1 MSDILNNYILSF
13 LHPWTTQ
20 ELLKERRELRNEIRD
35 QAQLELV
42 QEENSSLLEEEVGVS
57 FEQSLCV
64 SWLFVIMNGFYVM
77 IGYFMGLET
86 FKSFALEDQLL
97 DHFQVLWT
105 SFWII
110 SFLARLVF
118 FPLYFWL
125 YGKFWINIIKVF
137 SSLFEKGENVDHISE
152 EIVSNAFTSHTL
164 MVIPIVGEFLYRVT
178 NLIYL
183 FGGLKRNLSFNNL
196 QAGLVIICPLLLFLF
211 ALFMMMLSV
220 GMAASGL

>member
-13 LHPWTTQ
+13 LHPWRTQ
-20 ELLKERRELRNEIRD
+20 ELLRERRQVKKEMLEVN
-35 QAQLELV
+35 QLELV
-42 QEENSSLLEEEVGVS
+42 SEKNTDLLEEEVGVS

-86 FKSFALEDQLL
+86 FKSFALEDQIL
-97 DHFQVLWT
+97 DSFQVIWT
-105 SFWII
+105 SIWILF
-110 SFLARLVF
+110 FLGKLVL

-125 YGKFWINIIKVF
+125 YAKFWVNIIKVF
-137 SSLFEKGENVDHISE
+137 SSLFEKGEDVEEASE
-152 EIVSNAFTSHTL
+152 QIVSNAFTSHTF
-164 MVIPIVGEFLYRVT
+164 MVIPIVGEFLYRIT

-196 QAGLVIICPLLLFLF
+196 QAGLVILCPLLLFLF
-211 ALFMMMLSV
+211 AMFMMMLSV